1 MDMDTNTLSKS
12 KRGGN
17 NTNILLKI
25 NMYQRRKSL
34 LESELGKLLKWTE
47 KWGIANRLQETTAIG
62 WEQASGEDR
71 KSGWGKV
78 SKLTSKKNHV
88 S

>member
-1 MDMDTNTLSKS
+1 MDMDTNALSKR

-17 NTNILLKI
+17 NTDILLKI

-62 WEQASGEDR
+62 WG
-71 KSGWGKV
+71 
-78 SKLTSKKNHV
+78 LCL
-88 S
+88 